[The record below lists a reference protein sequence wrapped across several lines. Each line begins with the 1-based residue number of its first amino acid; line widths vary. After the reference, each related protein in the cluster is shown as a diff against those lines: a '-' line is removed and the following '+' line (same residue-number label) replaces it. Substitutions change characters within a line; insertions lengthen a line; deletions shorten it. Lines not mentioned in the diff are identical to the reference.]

1 MWLIFKLIIFFISLS
16 GSKDL
21 VSKADK
27 AGQAFKRA
35 FVDYTSRLYILQ
47 KK

>member
-1 MWLIFKLIIFFISLS
+1 MSFT

-27 AGQAFKRA
+27 VGQAFKRA
-35 FVDYTSRLYILQ
+35 FVEYTSRLYIL
-47 KK
+47 KLKTMEK